1 MSDPFEKLAQKQ
13 LTRRELMQRG
23 GLGLAAVGLAPLLSA
38 RSARARPT
46 AAYRAAA
53 RANTL
58 VLANF
63 DVATVLDPESPA
75 RGAAP
80 TSEALANIF
89 EPLLMYKFKP
99 GPGGVPI
106 PDFYNYEGR
115 LAESYTVSKDK
126 TTYTLKLRKGI
137 KSIWG
142 NSLTADDYVWSVQR
156 AFNVKGIGRTVQSA
170 GGVTDPSMVE
180 ALDDH
185 TLRFNLGHPNPL
197 FLHTRTTYLS
207 PVLDSTE
214 VKKHVTASDPTAS
227 AWIASNGGG
236 FGPYT
241 VVRAVAGSQTV
252 FKAVDG
258 FYRGKQPFGLVVVD
272 AVPDTAARL
281 SSLKGRAIDGAEFL
295 AYQQIA
301 SLKGNKDIYVANAL
315 PGNANQWLILNPQYP
330 PLSDKR
336 VRQAIAYTLPYNDIV
351 KGIYQGFG
359 QVYKNVIPL
368 SYPNV
373 TTKYWHYDTDL
384 NKAKDLLTAGG
395 QGSGFDVKVTY
406 PEGRIEDEQV
416 AIVVG
421 DALKKVGIRPTL
433 DKQTAAVFAQMKI
446 GSLKSQSQILVSSG
460 DIPFFPDVVFA
471 SIFFFRSDGGF
482 NHGWVSRRLDY
493 LTDKAAHEGRPTH
506 RTQELHQIQQILMDE
521 MPYIGIAMTG
531 RPFAFRSDIKGYM
544 WYPDD
549 WLRFFDLRRAR

>member
-1 MSDPFEKLAQKQ
+1 MSNPFEKLAEAQ
-13 LTRRELMQRG
+13 LTRRELMRRG
-23 GLGLAAVGLAPLLSA
+23 GLGVAAVGLAPLLGA
-38 RSARARPT
+38 RVAQARPT
-46 AAYRAAA
+46 AAYKAAA

-99 GPGGVPI
+99 GPGGIPV

-115 LAESYTVSKDK
+115 LAESWTVSKDK
-126 TTYTLKLRKGI
+126 TTYTLKLRKDV

-142 NSLTADDYVWSVQR
+142 NSLTADDYLWSVQR

-180 ALDDH
+180 ALDAH

-214 VKKHVTASDPTAS
+214 VKKHVTASDPTAA
-227 AWIASNGGG
+227 AWIAANGGG

-252 FKAVDG
+252 FKAVGG
-258 FYRGKQPFGLVVVD
+258 FYRGKQPFSLVVVD

-281 SSLKGRAIDGAEFL
+281 SSLNGRAIDGAEFL
-295 AYQQIA
+295 AYQQVASIA
-301 SLKGNKDIYVANAL
+301 GNEDVYVANAL
-315 PGNANQWLILNPQYP
+315 PGNANQWLILNTQYP

-336 VRQAIAYTLPYNDIV
+336 VRQAIAYAMPYNDIT
-351 KGIYQGFG
+351 KGIYRGLG

-373 TTKYWHYDTDL
+373 STKFWHYDTDL
-384 NKAKDLLTAGG
+384 TKAKSLLAAGG

-421 DALKKVGIRPTL
+421 DALSKIGIRPTL
-433 DKQTAAVFAQMKI
+433 DKATAAVFAQLKL
-446 GSLKSQSQILVSSG
+446 GALKSQSQIMVSSG
-460 DIPFFPDVVFA
+460 DIPFFPDIVFA
-471 SIFFFRSDGGF
+471 SIFFFRSDALF
-482 NHGWVSRRLDY
+482 NRGWANKHFDY
-493 LTDKAAHEGRPTH
+493 LSDKAAHEGRPSY
-506 RTQELHQIQQILMDE
+506 RTQQLHQMQQILMDE
-521 MPYIGIAMTG
+521 LPYIGIAMTG

-549 WLRFFDLRRAR
+549 WLRFFDLRRVR